1 MGKRELLLIAAFLIV
16 GVVVYQATVPP
27 PAPGERSF
35 SLSQLVSNIRREIR
49 GNNSFAEVTTTTSH
63 TAPQAPGE
71 LRLKLGRAD
80 VTITGG
86 DRANIEAELHVRSS
100 GFDTPE
106 AERLARETVL
116 KFDDTA
122 SILTASL
129 SYPEGGRQTATLAL
143 KVPARLSVR
152 MDPGSGTLKITNV
165 AAVDVLG
172 ARGETEIGQVAGR
185 VSATQTGGEFRA
197 ADIGSLKVTTRGS
210 DVRLD
215 RVRGEAVINV
225 RNGELKGSALAGNVE
240 LDSNG
245 TDVTIEKLEALTGT
259 LRVNAVNGTLTL
271 RGLRADGRIDARGA
285 EVAVEIDRAAPLAI
299 YSDGDDRVTVTAPS
313 AGYQLDAIAQHG
325 RITVPEG
332 TVQVAVNGQ
341 EQRATGPVRG
351 GGGTITIR
359 STSGDIVVKDRG
371 VDETRPRR

>member
-1 MGKRELLLIAAFLIV
+1 
-16 GVVVYQATVPP
+16 
-27 PAPGERSF
+27 
-35 SLSQLVSNIRREIR
+35 
-49 GNNSFAEVTTTTSH
+49 
-63 TAPQAPGE
+63 
-71 LRLKLGRAD
+71 LRLGRAD
-80 VTITGG
+80 VTITGE
-86 DRANIEAELHVRSS
+86 DRANLEAELHVRSS

-122 SILTASL
+122 SILTVGL
-129 SYPEGGRQTATLAL
+129 FYPEGGRQTVTLAL

-152 MDPGSGTLKITNV
+152 MDPGSGSLKITNV
-165 AAVDVLG
+165 AAVDVVS

-185 VSATQTGGEFRA
+185 VSATQVGGDFRA
-197 ADIGSLKVTTRGS
+197 ADIGSLKVTSRGS

-240 LDSNG
+240 LESNG
-245 TDVTIEKLEALTGT
+245 TDVTIEKLETLTGT
-259 LRVNAVNGTLTL
+259 LRVNAVNGTVTL

-299 YSDGDDRVTVTAPS
+299 YSDGDERVTVTAPS

-325 RITVPEG
+325 RVTVPDE
-332 TVQVAVNGQ
+332 TMQVAVNGQ
-341 EQRATGPVRG
+341 EQRATGSVRG
-351 GGGTITIR
+351 GGSTITIR
-359 STSGDIVVKDRG
+359 STRGDIVVKDRG